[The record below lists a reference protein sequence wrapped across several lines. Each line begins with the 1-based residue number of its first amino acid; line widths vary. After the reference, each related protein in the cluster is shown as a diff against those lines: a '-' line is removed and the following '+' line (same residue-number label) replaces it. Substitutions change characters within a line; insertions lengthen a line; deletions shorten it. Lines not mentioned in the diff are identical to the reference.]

1 MDAPAEKNA
10 VSPPTVMQASSV
22 SWASPRSLS
31 FPARGPSPWP
41 SPWPSQPSLLELVRR
56 ESPGGARG
64 LEAAARGVRS
74 PLPALLASG
83 LVREALLA
91 AAQPYLTELVAHVV
105 AGGRGGRPRIIA
117 AAQHLVRLP
126 YSPEAFGRA
135 SLVRVVNASETDGR
149 SLTSFA
155 VKGLRDARGVE
166 AELTRR
172 VS

>member
-1 MDAPAEKNA
+1 MDAPAEKN
-10 VSPPTVMQASSV
+10 VVPPPVVMQAASSV

-31 FPARGPSPWP
+31 FPARGP

-91 AAQPYLTELVAHVV
+91 AAQA
-105 AGGRGGRPRIIA
+105 
-117 AAQHLVRLP
+117 LP
-126 YSPEAFGRA
+126 
-135 SLVRVVNASETDGR
+135 D
-149 SLTSFA
+149 
-155 VKGLRDARGVE
+155 
-166 AELTRR
+166 
-172 VS
+172 

>member
-1 MDAPAEKNA
+1 M
-10 VSPPTVMQASSV
+10 VSAALCLRCSRVALFVKPF
-22 SWASPRSLS
+22 L
-31 FPARGPSPWP
+31 
-41 SPWPSQPSLLELVRR
+41 RR
-56 ESPGGARG
+56 R
-64 LEAAARGVRS
+64 R
-74 PLPALLASG
+74 
-83 LVREALLA
+83 
-91 AAQPYLTELVAHVV
+91 PYLTELVAHVV

-135 SLVRVVNASETDGR
+135 SLVRVNASETDER